1 MTAASGVALGRLEA
15 VDPREA
21 WPKED
26 GDFTPWLAKDDNIRL
41 LGEAI
46 GADLEVVGSERDVGQ
61 FRADILCRNTDTDRR
76 VLIENQLERTD
87 HTHLGQLMTYAA
99 GLDAVTVVWVARRFT
114 EEHRAALDWLNKI
127 TGDEIGFFGIEIE
140 LWRIG
145 NSDPAPKFNIVSKPN
160 DWTKP
165 SGGPSGR
172 FQTNWQK
179 FRIAYWQA
187 LWNAFGETM
196 EQHGHRQP
204 SSYYFP
210 SSRVG
215 RAGFRLY
222 PLISTLDQSIAV
234 QLEIGTHDA
243 KADYATLYNDREA
256 VEREVGDRLLWEE
269 CPGMK
274 SSRITLRQPD
284 RDPEDR
290 ELWQEQH
297 AWFAE
302 KLKLFHDVFAERIKA
317 L

>member
-1 MTAASGVALGRLEA
+1 MTAASGIALGRLEA

-46 GADLEVVGSERDVGQ
+46 GADLEVVGSEQNVGQ

-127 TGDEIGFFGIEIE
+127 TGDEIGFFGIE

-196 EQHGHRQP
+196 EQRGYRQP

-222 PLISTLDQSIAV
+222 PLLSTSDQSIAV

-274 SSRITLRQPD
+274 SSRITLRRPD
-284 RDPEDR
+284 CDPEDR